1 MTEETHETTEISAKI
16 RDHNQGK
23 ITDDELVQYLTED
36 ARYKP
41 TDVNP
46 YKPGT
51 GEWFLWSECGQPYTP
66 GSFQEVVKAADT
78 GLLSDPLFDRVMAV
92 FHSRMTD

>member
-1 MTEETHETTEISAKI
+1 MTDDTTEISAKI

-23 ITDDELVQYLTED
+23 ITDAELIQYLTED
-36 ARYKP
+36 AKYKP

-46 YKPGT
+46 YAPGT
-51 GEWFLWSECGQPYTP
+51 GEWYLWSEGGKPYTP

-78 GLLSDPLFDRVMAV
+78 GLLSRDMFNKVMAV
-92 FHSRMTD
+92 FHSRMKRR